1 MHQSLLFTFP
11 FTNEDDRLSLPH
23 THSASSKA
31 TSLAVYA
38 KCVFCVCVRGYTVI
52 AGHWKPAEKRT
63 SHPAAHP
70 SRFYQSGVWMA
81 TFIVPWRF
89 NILWKNISRKFECF
103 FVFFFWPQML
113 KTVEWRSKTRSFGDH
128 RKKKEKKK
136 SLCNVGK
143 NVISLSKRT
152 PNFISV
158 YVLCP
163 CSCAVSMCFCVL
175 ECYAVLHLPVV
186 EMEGDMA
193 GCSLSEEG
201 EC

>member
-1 MHQSLLFTFP
+1 MRMIVCHFHTHIMP
-11 FTNEDDRLSLPH
+11 PPRPPLSLFML
-23 THSASSKA
+23 SVCS
-31 TSLAVYA
+31 
-38 KCVFCVCVRGYTVI
+38 VCVWEVTLLSQVI
-52 AGHWKPAEKRT
+52 ENLQRNVPLTPLLTLHGFISLEFEWWLLSSHGDSTSHGRT
-63 SHPAAHP
+63 SA
-70 SRFYQSGVWMA
+70 G
-81 TFIVPWRF
+81 
-89 NILWKNISRKFECF
+89 KFECF
-103 FVFFFWPQML
+103 FFFFWPQML